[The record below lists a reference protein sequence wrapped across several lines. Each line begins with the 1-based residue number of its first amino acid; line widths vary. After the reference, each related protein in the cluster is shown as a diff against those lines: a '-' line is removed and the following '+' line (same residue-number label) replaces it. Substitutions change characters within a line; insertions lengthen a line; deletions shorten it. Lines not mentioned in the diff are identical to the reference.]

1 MLHNKINALG
11 FDVKRLHKFKTK
23 KQPNKPT
30 KNTLKNPKLT
40 KKGLKVIQEK
50 KKSNI

>member
-1 MLHNKINALG
+1 MHWVLMLKDFINL
-11 FDVKRLHKFKTK
+11 
-23 KQPNKPT
+23 KQKSSQTNQQ

-40 KKGLKVIQEK
+40 KKGPKVIQEK